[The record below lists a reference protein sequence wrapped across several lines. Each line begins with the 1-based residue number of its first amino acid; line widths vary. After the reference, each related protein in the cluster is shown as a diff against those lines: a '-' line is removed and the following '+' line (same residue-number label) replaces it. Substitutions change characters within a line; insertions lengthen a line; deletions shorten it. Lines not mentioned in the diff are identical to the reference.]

1 MCTSWCASMC
11 EQLIWICRV
20 LGLGRLDGGAAGPV
34 RKSLITAVRTMFI
47 YVQMRR
53 VDHKHHHGDLPITHK
68 LTSPSHCRRGH
79 LLMCRVLEPDMEL
92 MCVCLN
98 GLSGDKLGRELNCFA
113 FPGKK
118 RSPDQ
123 SRDRC
128 YLATG
133 L

>member
-20 LGLGRLDGGAAGPV
+20 LGLGRLDGGAAGPG

-68 LTSPSHCRRGH
+68 LTSPSHCRRGSPFDVSSSRAGYGAH
-79 LLMCRVLEPDMEL
+79 VRVPERPFWRQAGERAQLLRV
-92 MCVCLN
+92 
-98 GLSGDKLGRELNCFA
+98 
-113 FPGKK
+113 PG
-118 RSPDQ
+118 
-123 SRDRC
+123 
-128 YLATG
+128 
-133 L
+133 